1 MKQTTIRMHMNP
13 EESLGTVGHVIDKD
27 LRNKEAHIN
36 PNGDFEVWV
45 NKGVFGGYK
54 EVFGEVIEEYNRKQK
69 RKDRR
74 ITDAEGDEITGDI
87 KSVKESKRGKLKK
100 TVEKKRDDG
109 TIDRDS
115 FISSINIIS
124 RTQGE
129 SGSAWRK
136 RLTEDRKRI
145 VDFACYIS
153 LFKALEAR

>member
-1 MKQTTIRMHMNP
+1 MNP

-45 NKGVFGGYK
+45 NKGVYGVYK

-109 TIDRDS
+109 TI
-115 FISSINIIS
+115 
-124 RTQGE
+124 E
-129 SGSAWRK
+129 
-136 RLTEDRKRI
+136 LT
-145 VDFACYIS
+145 
-153 LFKALEAR
+153 

>member
-45 NKGVFGGYK
+45 TKGVYGVYK

-74 ITDAEGDEITGDI
+74 ITDAEGDEITGYI

-109 TIDRDS
+109 TIERIEIVQD
-115 FISSINIIS
+115 NG
-124 RTQGE
+124 Q
-129 SGSAWRK
+129 
-136 RLTEDRKRI
+136 RL
-145 VDFACYIS
+145 FYI
-153 LFKALEAR
+153 FY

>member
-45 NKGVFGGYK
+45 NKGVYGVYK

-74 ITDAEGDEITGDI
+74 NMAVYALFTFIGLDLNGDWG
-87 KSVKESKRGKLKK
+87 
-100 TVEKKRDDG
+100 
-109 TIDRDS
+109 
-115 FISSINIIS
+115 
-124 RTQGE
+124 
-129 SGSAWRK
+129 
-136 RLTEDRKRI
+136 
-145 VDFACYIS
+145 
-153 LFKALEAR
+153 

>member
-45 NKGVFGGYK
+45 NEGVYGVYK

-109 TIDRDS
+109 TIERIEIVQD
-115 FISSINIIS
+115 NG
-124 RTQGE
+124 Q
-129 SGSAWRK
+129 
-136 RLTEDRKRI
+136 RL
-145 VDFACYIS
+145 FYI
-153 LFKALEAR
+153 FY

>member
-1 MKQTTIRMHMNP
+1 MKQTTIRMHMTP
-13 EESLGTVGHVIDKD
+13 EESLGTVGQVNDKD

-45 NKGVFGGYK
+45 NKGVYGVYK
-54 EVFGEVIEEYNRKQK
+54 EVFGEVIEEYNRKLI

-109 TIDRDS
+109 TIERIEIVQD
-115 FISSINIIS
+115 NG
-124 RTQGE
+124 Q
-129 SGSAWRK
+129 
-136 RLTEDRKRI
+136 RL
-145 VDFACYIS
+145 FYI
-153 LFKALEAR
+153 FY

>member
-45 NKGVFGGYK
+45 NKGVYGVYK

-87 KSVKESKRGKLKK
+87 KSVKESKR
-100 TVEKKRDDG
+100 
-109 TIDRDS
+109 
-115 FISSINIIS
+115 
-124 RTQGE
+124 
-129 SGSAWRK
+129 
-136 RLTEDRKRI
+136 
-145 VDFACYIS
+145 
-153 LFKALEAR
+153 

>member
-27 LRNKEAHIN
+27 LRNKEAYIN

-45 NKGVFGGYK
+45 NKGVYGVYK

-109 TIDRDS
+109 TIERIEIVQD
-115 FISSINIIS
+115 NG
-124 RTQGE
+124 Q
-129 SGSAWRK
+129 
-136 RLTEDRKRI
+136 RL
-145 VDFACYIS
+145 FYI
-153 LFKALEAR
+153 FY

>member
-45 NKGVFGGYK
+45 NKSVYGVYK

-109 TIDRDS
+109 TIERIEIVQD
-115 FISSINIIS
+115 NG
-124 RTQGE
+124 Q
-129 SGSAWRK
+129 
-136 RLTEDRKRI
+136 RL
-145 VDFACYIS
+145 FYI
-153 LFKALEAR
+153 FY